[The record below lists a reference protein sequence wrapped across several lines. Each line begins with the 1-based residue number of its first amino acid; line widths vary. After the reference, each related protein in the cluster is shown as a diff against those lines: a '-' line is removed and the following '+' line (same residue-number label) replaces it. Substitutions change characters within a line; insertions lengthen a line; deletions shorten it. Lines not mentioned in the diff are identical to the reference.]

1 MFHFQFWLYGEWV
14 SVVIDDRLPYF
25 ETDKQLVFCHN
36 KQQPNELWGSLLE
49 KAYAKLYGS
58 YMSLESGQTYDALI
72 DMSAG
77 IQESIDIQK
86 MASSNQIDQLWTLL
100 ERSYQKNAIMC
111 CSILPD
117 PSIKEARL
125 SNGLVKGH
133 AFTLTSVALVDLD
146 GSTERVVRVRN
157 PWGDSVEWNG
167 DWSDRSEKW
176 DRLSEELKSKIEYES
191 EADGEF
197 WMSFADFVVNF
208 DTVQM
213 CHLNPDSYVENE
225 FEEEEEEESGG
236 MTTWKT
242 EDFHSAWSTEMGTA
256 SGSGREDLTKFW
268 TNPQFLVHLLDHDL
282 DDHENK
288 ASLLVALMQKD
299 TRLKQV
305 EAEYIQFRLYRV
317 FEISLF

>member
-25 ETDKQLVFCHN
+25 NSDKQLVFCHN

-86 MASSNQIDQLWTLL
+86 MASSNQTDQLWTLL

-176 DRLSEELKSKIEYES
+176 DRLSEELKSKIEYAP

-197 WMSFADFVVNF
+197 WMGFADFVVNF

-225 FEEEEEEESGG
+225 FEEEEEESGRT
-236 MTTWKT
+236 TTWKT
-242 EDFHSAWSTEMGTA
+242 EYFHSAWSTEMGTA

-268 TNPQFLVHLLDHDL
+268 TNPQFLVHLPQ
-282 DDHENK
+282 
-288 ASLLVALMQKD
+288 A
-299 TRLKQV
+299 
-305 EAEYIQFRLYRV
+305 
-317 FEISLF
+317 